1 MGFFTDT
8 IWIVGPLGQ
17 AITWLQELSFLN
29 WFSIFYCTI
38 IIFQRSQSH
47 SGRNQ
52 RYSFHCLFG
61 RPKGPQGVYLGAVF
75 IIRDGMKRFAPILYY
90 DFPIIIGLV
99 AHLLLL
105 LSNPV
110 AILSF
115 RILHDKI
122 HLFFFHAGFFLLEK
136 SYYYIPG

>member
-1 MGFFTDT
+1 MRPLEAPGCHRRLREASG
-8 IWIVGPLGQ
+8 GPRTPQG
-17 AITWLQELSFLN
+17 TPE
-29 WFSIFYCTI
+29 
-38 IIFQRSQSH
+38 
-47 SGRNQ
+47 G
-52 RYSFHCLFG
+52 
-61 RPKGPQGVYLGAVF
+61 PKGPQGVYLGAVF